1 MAKTRDISKRG
12 RLLTL
17 LAVIGP
23 GIVAASAGNDSG
35 GIATYSV
42 AGAEFGYRMLWI
54 LLFTTVAL
62 VIVQEM
68 AARMGAVTG
77 KGFAALIRERFG
89 LRASFFAMLALLVSN
104 VATTI
109 AQFAG
114 VAAAMELFG
123 VSLYFSVPVA
133 MVVVWLLVVRG
144 SYKNVEKV
152 FLALSAVFVAYIAA
166 AVLARPDWGEVAHGL
181 VVPQGEFSR
190 DYLLLA
196 IAITGTTIAPWM
208 QFFTQSNIVDK
219 GLTLKEWA
227 YVRADVIVGAAA
239 AAAIAFFI
247 MVTTGAVLNPSGASV
262 TTAEEAARA
271 LAPIAGDQARVL
283 FGVGL
288 LAASLLAAAIL
299 PLTAAYAVCEAFGWE
314 AGLDRAWKEAPMF
327 NGIYT
332 FAIVAGAVVVLVPDL
347 DLIRLMIL
355 SQALNGVMLPFL
367 LLFMIRLVNDRTLM
381 GRHVNGPVYNGLA
394 WATVLAAIALTV
406 VLLGMTVLGLG

>member
-1 MAKTRDISKRG
+1 MSNTRETKKRG
-12 RLLTL
+12 RFLVFLS
-17 LAVIGP
+17 VIGP
-23 GIVAASAGNDSG
+23 GIVAAAAGNDSG

-42 AGAEFGYRMLWI
+42 AGADFGYRMLWI

-89 LRASFFAMLALLVSN
+89 LRVSLFAMLALLVSN

-144 SYKNVEKV
+144 SYRNVEKV
-152 FLALSAVFVAYIAA
+152 FLALSAVFVAYVAA
-166 AVLARPDWGEVAHGL
+166 AVFAEPDWGAVAHGL
-181 VVPQGEFSR
+181 FVPQGELSR
-190 DYLLLA
+190 DYFLLA

-219 GLTLKEWA
+219 GLTIKEWA
-227 YVRADVIVGAAA
+227 YVRADVIAGAVAAA
-239 AAAIAFFI
+239 FIAFFI
-247 MVTTGAVLNPSGASV
+247 MVTTGAVLHPAGV
-262 TTAEEAARA
+262 TITSAGDAAGA

-283 FGVGL
+283 FGIGL

-314 AGLDRAWKEAPMF
+314 AGLDRTWHEAPIF
-327 NGIYT
+327 NGLYT
-332 FAIVAGAVVVLVPDL
+332 FTIVTGAVVVLIPGL

-355 SQALNGVMLPFL
+355 SQALNGILLPFIL
-367 LLFMIRLVNDRTLM
+367 LYLIRLANDKSIM
-381 GRHVNGPVYNGLA
+381 GRHVNGPLHNGFA
-394 WATVLAAIALTV
+394 WATVLAAIGLTV
-406 VLLGMTVLGLG
+406 VLLGMTVFGLG